1 MKLTEE
7 EKKAIE
13 DLRKILF
20 QTIQANEC
28 GLSTNDFKDEIKT
41 YTDILNLIEKL
52 QKENEELKIKNSNY
66 EEGKILSKKQ
76 LEMVTE
82 GVKAGIYEQ
91 LPKEM
96 KNFIHKDKIRKLDNE
111 CFPRY
116 KVGFFKGQR
125 IMGINECTYFAEK
138 MLELLEE
145 E

>member
-1 MKLTEE
+1 MIEK

-52 QKENEELKIKNSNY
+52 QKENKDR
-66 EEGKILSKKQ
+66 
-76 LEMVTE
+76 
-82 GVKAGIYEQ
+82 EQ
-91 LPKEM
+91 AHM
-96 KNFIHKDKIRKLDNE
+96 KLYNEFRQYKDWDSIPKDKIRENSWTKGELEDFYINSVDNTKNPIWTE
-111 CFPRY
+111 EHIEELISDFYIIP
-116 KVGFFKGQR
+116 K
-125 IMGINECTYFAEK
+125 
-138 MLELLEE
+138 ELLEE

>member
-1 MKLTEE
+1 MTEE

-13 DLRKILF
+13 IYEEDIRI
-20 QTIQANEC
+20 AREYYENEE
-28 GLSTNDFKDEIKT
+28 DFKADGEYNKVIL
-41 YTDILNLIEKL
+41 LNLIDKL
-52 QKENEELKIKNSNY
+52 KKENEELKIKNSNY

-116 KVGFFKGQR
+116 KVGLLKGQR
-125 IMGINECTYFAEK
+125 IMGTNECTYFAEK

>member
-1 MKLTEE
+1 MSKE

-13 DLRKILF
+13 IYEEDIRI
-20 QTIQANEC
+20 AREYYENEE
-28 GLSTNDFKDEIKT
+28 DFKADGEYNKVIL
-41 YTDILNLIEKL
+41 LNLIDKL
-52 QKENEELKIKNSNY
+52 KKENEELKIKNSNY